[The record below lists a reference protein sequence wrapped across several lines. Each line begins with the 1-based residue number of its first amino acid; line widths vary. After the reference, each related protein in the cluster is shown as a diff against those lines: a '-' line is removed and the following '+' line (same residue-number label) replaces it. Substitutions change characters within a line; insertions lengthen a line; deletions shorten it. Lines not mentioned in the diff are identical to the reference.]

1 MKKLLIPFAILSVSA
16 LFIGGCASGKSTQR
30 MDYNFSQVYKI
41 AVVDVTGPLGNEGAK
56 NQLADIVAMQLL
68 QKGYAPIE
76 RAQVVTLLNEQKF
89 QRDGN
94 ATPEQNAVK
103 AGKMMDVPTV
113 IIVNVTEFDEDISM
127 SIKML
132 DVQDGS
138 ILWVG
143 NGAGTHNKWFGTI
156 LGAAAGATGGV
167 FLGGNS
173 NSGKVIGG
181 VIGGVAGGVV
191 GNMLTPQQAKA
202 AEEIVE
208 KICKDMPSRVVAE
221 KKGLSIF
228 GSAKKK

>member
-1 MKKLLIPFAILSVSA
+1 MKKCLIVTVVLATSA
-16 LFIGGCASGKSTQR
+16 LFIGGCATGKSTAR
-30 MDYNFSQVYKI
+30 LDYNFSEVYKI
-41 AVVDVTGPLGNEGAK
+41 AVVDVLGPLGNEGAK
-56 NQLADIVAMQLL
+56 NQLADIVSMQLL

-76 RAQVVTLLNEQKF
+76 RAQVVTILNEQKF
-89 QRDGN
+89 QVDN
-94 ATPEQNAVK
+94 SSTPEDQAVK
-103 AGKMMDVPTV
+103 AGKIMNVPTV

-143 NGAGTHNKWFGTI
+143 SGSGTHNKWFGTI
-156 LGAAAGATGGV
+156 LGAAAGATGGI

-173 NSGKVIGG
+173 NSGKVVGG

-208 KICKDMPSRVVAE
+208 KICKDMPTRTVIE
-221 KKGLSIF
+221 KKGLF
-228 GSAKKK
+228 GFKK